1 MAVIERAFTLARSG
15 RYAQLQ
21 DLYKALRKEGFTHLD
36 LTELQLPSIA
46 KQLRG
51 ERLKAAAQRQ
61 TAAPVEGDLVRG

>member
-15 RYAQLQ
+15 RYSQLQ
-21 DLYKALRKEGFTHLD
+21 DLYRALRKEGYTHLD

-51 ERLKAAAQRQ
+51 ERLRA
-61 TAAPVEGDLVRG
+61 VEQHSTSEGLGA

>member
-1 MAVIERAFTLARSG
+1 MGVIERAFTLAQSG

-51 ERLKAAAQRQ
+51 ERLRAVQQKS
-61 TAAPVEGDLVRG
+61 APAVQADMVSG

>member
-1 MAVIERAFTLARSG
+1 MGVIERAFTLARSG

-51 ERLKAAAQRQ
+51 ERLRAVQRHSPPSGQ
-61 TAAPVEGDLVRG
+61 PDMVSG

>member
-51 ERLKAAAQRQ
+51 ERLRAVHQQ
-61 TAAPVEGDLVRG
+61 SAPSVQPDMVSG